1 MLPLAVGVVMVLML
15 VDCLV
20 GSGVLARFVGVPV
33 GSWMAMGMGM
43 RMGIGMGMGMGMLLA
58 AVSGG
63 IGLMMV
69 GLLPVGMTSSLG

>member
-33 GSWMAMGMGM
+33 GSWMARGMGM
-43 RMGIGMGMGMGMLLA
+43 RMGIGMGMGMLLA

>member
-1 MLPLAVGVVMVLML
+1 MPPLAVGVVMVLML

-43 RMGIGMGMGMGMLLA
+43 EMGMGILLA

>member
-20 GSGVLARFVGVPV
+20 GSGVLARFLGVPV
-33 GSWMAMGMGM
+33 GSWMAIGM
-43 RMGIGMGMGMGMLLA
+43 RMGMGMGMLLA

-63 IGLMMV
+63 IGLMMI
-69 GLLPVGMTSSLG
+69 GLLSIGMTSSLG

>member
-20 GSGVLARFVGVPV
+20 GSDVLARFVGVPV
-33 GSWMAMGMGM
+33 GSWMGMGM
-43 RMGIGMGMGMGMLLA
+43 RMGIGMGMGMLLA